1 MAPWTHRFDEQDVFM
16 GHERGKSNDI
26 HVTRNSWDGV
36 WNLVGCRAV
45 LALTYCLLPA
55 KMASLGAYDMAENK
69 QITISVGT
77 GRIDIHC

>member
-1 MAPWTHRFDEQDVFM
+1 MAPWTDRFDEQDVFM

-45 LALTYCLLPA
+45 LALTHFHETYYLHSQL
-55 KMASLGAYDMAENK
+55 MLHVSQG
-69 QITISVGT
+69 
-77 GRIDIHC
+77 H